1 MDSTEESYKLS
12 VTNASNGSGG
22 ELVLRKKTEKEGG
35 KVNFD
40 DGVYITVP
48 GEMP

>member
-1 MDSTEESYKLS
+1 MESTETSYNLS
-12 VTNASNGSGG
+12 VANAINGSSG
-22 ELVLRKKTEKEGG
+22 ELVLRKKTEEQGG